1 MVMTNILC
9 QILSDDLPELP
20 PCREPSK
27 GMIVG
32 NLGMTSNTMTTE
44 GPFAKLDVESVL
56 SFMSPSC
63 TLRSF
68 PSSLGKPAL
77 QTKEESKADFQGLKD
92 FFYNFQLR
100 VKDGAEPVIDE
111 PARKVVLHIE
121 GKGDSLVGRFE
132 TEYVYILQINEEG
145 TMVEDFFQFADSATR
160 DAWGKKI
167 EAHFSARN

>member
-1 MVMTNILC
+1 MGSSHHHHHHSSGLVPRGSHMMPPTRDELLC
-9 QILSDDLPELP
+9 TALNF
-20 PCREPSK
+20 
-27 GMIVG
+27 VG
-32 NLGMTSNTMTTE
+32 Q
-44 GPFAKLDVESVL
+44 FAKLDVESVL